1 MTHFSFSEHH
11 DRIHESLTAMAQIYG
26 EDASILHIDYS
37 MWSLTFAHTD
47 TQKLHFHT
55 GFINIPFTNTLIIG
69 DMT

>member
-37 MWSLTFAHTD
+37 MWSLTFAHRHTK
-47 TQKLHFHT
+47 TAFSHWFHQHPLHQH
-55 GFINIPFTNTLIIG
+55 P
-69 DMT
+69 DYW